1 MSWSLR
7 SGPRSARAE
16 PVSPS
21 TEVPTAPQQPHLATQ
36 ATRAFGWSFLN
47 TVVSRLGTLAIGV
60 ALARL
65 LGPDAFGTFAVATVA
80 LLAVLSF
87 NELGVSLAI
96 VRWREDPAA
105 IAPTVNSISVLT
117 SLLLF
122 VALFV
127 SAPAFAATMG
137 DPGATGV
144 VRLMA
149 VAVVVNGAVA
159 TPAALLQR
167 EFRQGRRMAIDQVN
181 SWLGAAVSLLLA
193 VAGLGALSL
202 AVGRIVG
209 ALVSGALFLRWSPLP
224 YRFGLDRTV
233 LPKLLRF
240 GLPLAGA
247 SLVVFASSY
256 ADQLVTGAALG
267 STALGVYVLA
277 YNLSSWPVTVFSQ
290 PLRSVAPAALA
301 RLQED
306 SAAMNRAFQTMLG
319 LLTAVALPV
328 CALLAGA
335 AVPLIAVLYGRQWA
349 GAAEVLHWL
358 GVLAAVR
365 ICFELC
371 YDYLVVRGRSRSL
384 LVAQVV
390 WLAAGVPALLVG
402 AHLGGL
408 AGVAVAQVAVAV
420 AVMVPLYA
428 RLLRGN
434 EISLGRLGRTVVAP
448 LVASAAVGISSLGLS
463 SHVARPWV
471 AGLLCGG
478 VAAAA
483 VVALVALRRADLA
496 VLRRLRSQAR

>member
-1 MSWSLR
+1 V
-7 SGPRSARAE
+7 AH
-16 PVSPS
+16 S
-21 TEVPTAPQQPHLATQ
+21 TEAPTAPEEPRLAAR

-47 TVVSRLGTLAIGV
+47 TLVSRLGTLAIGV

-105 IAPTVNSISVLT
+105 IAPTVNTVSVLT
-117 SLLLF
+117 SALLF

-127 SAPAFAATMG
+127 SAPAFATAMG

-149 VAVVVNGAVA
+149 VAVLVNGAVA

-167 EFRQGRRMAIDQVN
+167 ELRQGRRMAIDQVN

-193 VAGLGALSL
+193 VAGLGAMSL
-202 AVGRIVG
+202 AVGRITG

-240 GLPLAGA
+240 GLPLAAA
-247 SLVVFASSY
+247 SLVVFAGGY
-256 ADQLVTGAALG
+256 ADQLVTGTRLG

-277 YNLSSWPVTVFSQ
+277 YNLASWPVTVFSQ

-301 RLQED
+301 RLQD
-306 SAAMNRAFQTMLG
+306 DGPAMERAFRTMLG
-319 LLTAVALPV
+319 LLAAVALPA

-335 AVPLIAVLYGRQWA
+335 AVPLVATLYGPRWA
-349 GAAEVLHWL
+349 GAAEVLRWL
-358 GVLAAVR
+358 GILAGVR

-371 YDYLVVRGRSRSL
+371 YDYLVIRGRSRSL
-384 LVAQVV
+384 LAAQLV
-390 WLAAGVPALLVG
+390 WLAAGVPALLLG

-408 AGVAVAQVAVAV
+408 VGVAVAQVAVAGV
-420 AVMVPLYA
+420 VMVPLYA
-428 RLLRGN
+428 GLLRANG
-434 EISLGRLGRTVVAP
+434 ISLGRAGRVVLGP
-448 LVASAAVGISSLGLS
+448 LVLSAAVGLAGVGLATE
-463 SHVARPWV
+463 VGRPWL

-478 VAAAA
+478 VAATA
-483 VVALVALRRADLA
+483 VVTLLALRWTDLA
-496 VLRRLRSQAR
+496 GLRRLRSQAR